1 MTKRKAEA
9 KQEPDP
15 EARLQEKAEELER
28 VREFIDET
36 SFGADERSL
45 STDLSIVD
53 QHPADSADVLF
64 QRELQLTALEIIDE
78 EAAQVKKA
86 LERKEQGLYGVC
98 EECEK
103 PIAPER
109 LAARPNATLCIDC
122 QRKREEGRRAA

>member
-1 MTKRKAEA
+1 MAKRKAE
-9 KQEPDP
+9 KTRKPDP
-15 EARLQEKAEELER
+15 AARLQEKAEELER

-78 EAAQVKKA
+78 ESAQVQKA
-86 LERKEQGLYGVC
+86 LERKAQGLYGIC
-98 EECEK
+98 EECGE

-109 LAARPNATLCIDC
+109 LEARPNATLCIEC
-122 QRKREEGRRAA
+122 QRKREERRAA

>member
-1 MTKRKAEA
+1 MAKRKAATTKRKS
-9 KQEPDP
+9 DP
-15 EARLQEKAEELER
+15 SARLQEKAEELER

-45 STDLSIVD
+45 STELSIVD
-53 QHPADSADVLF
+53 QHPADSSDVLF
-64 QRELQLTALEIIDE
+64 QRELQLTAREIIDE
-78 EAAQVKKA
+78 EATQVKKA

-109 LAARPNATLCIDC
+109 LVARPN
-122 QRKREEGRRAA
+122 

>member
-1 MTKRKAEA
+1 MAKQKSQAKRK
-9 KQEPDP
+9 PDP
-15 EARLQEKAEELER
+15 EARLQQKAEELER

-53 QHPADSADVLF
+53 QHPADSSDVLF

-78 EAAQVKKA
+78 EAAQVQKA
-86 LERKEQGLYGVC
+86 LERKAQGLYGIC
-98 EECEK
+98 EECGGEI
-103 PIAPER
+103 PPER